1 MVTWKDSIYDTE
13 MKETTAKFG
22 KLAEKEARRRNLF
35 SNFIYLNYAN
45 GEQSVYEQ
53 SLTFEDLDKMLEARD
68 KYDPQRIFQ
77 GFWRGGFKLPEK
89 PSTKYRVRD
98 EL

>member
-1 MVTWKDSIYDTE
+1 MVTWKDPIYDDE
-13 MKETTAKFG
+13 IKETTAKFG
-22 KLAEKEARRRNLF
+22 KLAEQEARERKLF
-35 SNFIYLNYAN
+35 SNFVYLNYAN

-53 SLTFEDLDKMLEARD
+53 SLASEDLDKMLEVRD

-77 GFWRGGFKLPEK
+77 KLWKGGFKLPEK
-89 PSTKYRVRD
+89 RVVGDRERD